1 MHEHWSMCSIARGR
15 TLALALATV
24 SFLLAGCV
32 DESAAPP
39 SVDRSPPEYLVFP
52 NVDGSWVPPE
62 TAEGRIPSETG
73 MVNVIGVGQFSFEPG
88 NVRTLRP
95 DVFVG
100 GHFSLFDA
108 LVHIHELGHIQME
121 YTYNDEL
128 ATHVIESIEGQPHWW
143 YLAHYA
149 AGWWEDSVLHM
160 DLYPWKDGT
169 ALRVQPVTES
179 LMSRIHLAFEQEV
192 QRLAANDGKVIIPEV
207 VIEDPTGTKVFQDV
221 HVTPHGVRSDILQD
235 GVITALDILLSLG
248 EQGYLST
255 VGVTW
260 YSSIGRADPVDNYFV
275 ERIDD
280 AEATLRC
287 GYVYEVGPVD
297 FSGFRGAHI
306 HVATDV
312 RVLVSP
318 DYAVWF
324 WLCL

>member
-1 MHEHWSMCSIARGR
+1 MKVTAGLS
-15 TLALALATV
+15 TVLLALGALITV
-24 SFLLAGCV
+24 LTGCV
-32 DESAAPP
+32 GESAAPP
-39 SVDRSPPEYLVFP
+39 PIEKSPPENLLFP
-52 NVDGSWVPPE
+52 TSDGTWMPTE

-73 MVNVIGVGQFSFEPG
+73 MVDVIGVGKFSFEPE

-95 DVFVG
+95 DVFVD

-108 LVHIHELGHIQME
+108 LVHIHELGHIDLQ
-121 YTYNDEL
+121 YRFDDDL

-143 YLAHYA
+143 YVAHYA
-149 AGWWEDSVLHM
+149 SGWWENSVLHM

-169 ALRVQPVTES
+169 ALRVQPMTES
-179 LMSRIHLAFEQEV
+179 YMSRLHLAFEQEV
-192 QRLAANDGKVIIPEV
+192 QRLAANDGQVIIPEV
-207 VIEDPTGTKVFQDV
+207 VIEDPTGTKVFHDV
-221 HVTPHGVRSDILQD
+221 HVTPHGIRSDILQD

-248 EQGYLST
+248 EQGHLST
-255 VGVTW
+255 VGLTW

-280 AEATLRC
+280 AEALLRC

-306 HVATDV
+306 HVPTDA

-318 DYAVWF
+318 DYALWF